1 MATSEPQ
8 RRHLPRFVPRSQRAL
23 LVALIA
29 VSVVDS
35 VLLGYDSSLMGS
47 LNVMPTYQDYF
58 TLTTTTK
65 SLNTAIS
72 YVGGS
77 CSALFAGFLVDYL
90 GRKKCIYISAYV
102 TLVGAVIQAAAQNIG
117 MFIAGRFIVGFGM
130 GIAQTSCPTYVAET
144 VPFKHRPLALG
155 LYYAC
160 WGVGT
165 LIASGVCYS
174 TQHYSSTWAWRTPS
188 LVQIVPS
195 TLCLIVLL
203 FLPESP
209 RWLIAQDRH
218 EEALEV
224 LAAVDAHGDIDSPIV
239 LLQYREISDTI
250 AWEKSRQL
258 SLLQT
263 LSTKANRKRIL
274 ITSTFSIIVMLPG
287 TNIITFYFGDMLV
300 SGGPPASI
308 VWLADFEQ
316 SQAGID
322 DPTTQLEINIILTS
336 WTLVVS
342 LAGAWFADALGRKT
356 LCSISLAGQ
365 IITFYILAGLTALYG
380 ESGNKSGI
388 YGTLAF
394 IFLYNASYAYGITP
408 LTVLYPP
415 EVLSLECRAIGM
427 SIYTLTTKLSGL
439 LVTMAF
445 PFSMAAIGWKTYI
458 INASA
463 DVLML
468 VGVIWYWVETRGLT
482 LEEVDKVFEGEKH
495 SDVPDLKAVLD
506 GEVEVGGGLLKK
518 EISVPSKDPRVAE
531 VKS

>member
-1 MATSEPQ
+1 M
-8 RRHLPRFVPRSQRAL
+8 
-23 LVALIA
+23 
-29 VSVVDS
+29 
-35 VLLGYDSSLMGS
+35 
-47 LNVMPTYQDYF
+47 
-58 TLTTTTK
+58 
-65 SLNTAIS
+65 
-72 YVGGS
+72 
-77 CSALFAGFLVDYL
+77 
-90 GRKKCIYISAYV
+90 
-102 TLVGAVIQAAAQNIG
+102 
-117 MFIAGRFIVGFGM
+117 
-130 GIAQTSCPTYVAET
+130 
-144 VPFKHRPLALG
+144 
-155 LYYAC
+155 
-160 WGVGT
+160 
-165 LIASGVCYS
+165 
-174 TQHYSSTWAWRTPS
+174 
-188 LVQIVPS
+188 
-195 TLCLIVLL
+195 
-203 FLPESP
+203 
-209 RWLIAQDRH
+209 
-218 EEALEV
+218 
-224 LAAVDAHGDIDSPIV
+224 LAAVDAHGDVDAPVV

-258 SLLQT
+258 SLVQT

-300 SGGPPASI
+300 SDLPLGTCHSGLLTSS
-308 VWLADFEQ
+308 Q
-316 SQAGID
+316 SQAGIN

-342 LAGAWFADALGRKT
+342 LAGAWFADSLGRKT

-380 ESGNKSGI
+380 ESENKSGI
-388 YGTLAF
+388 YGTIAF

-468 VGVIWYWVETRGLT
+468 AGVLWYWVETRGLT

-506 GEVEVGGGLLKK
+506 GEIELSAGVLKK
-518 EISVPSKDPRVAE
+518 EMSIASRDPQVVE